1 MEEDDTYVWR
11 DTARR
16 DEPVALVQF
25 IYLHHRLKWPSNI
38 VLLTLGGCIG
48 VKFFSTARVRS
59 TGILSSSRVSDIL
72 LNDALWVAL
81 PWTAPG
87 GRMAGGND
95 RSSAPDKG
103 MGKLNLNA
111 TEFRPPPPAASQ
123 APANH
128 SGRAGAGKKGG
139 KGSHGRTRAAS
150 DSRQRREDSRG
161 EKDAEEGSEAGRG
174 STGRRGKGQGPRAVP
189 RTKGGPARTDARAGP
204 PRSRPEISPSAG
216 PPRRP
221 RAPAAAACERIS
233 SSTSPPRTARI
244 SSAPTP
250 NAPAAAAPGA
260 EATGAGAPG
269 PAQPRDTTIIP
280 PAVSDEASTAKSSSS
295 RPTFGSWSR
304 TGRTCA
310 ARRRTRTTWSTGTT

>member
-1 MEEDDTYVWR
+1 
-11 DTARR
+11 
-16 DEPVALVQF
+16 
-25 IYLHHRLKWPSNI
+25 
-38 VLLTLGGCIG
+38 
-48 VKFFSTARVRS
+48 
-59 TGILSSSRVSDIL
+59 
-72 LNDALWVAL
+72 
-81 PWTAPG
+81 
-87 GRMAGGND
+87 MAGGND

-128 SGRAGAGKKGG
+128 SGRAGAEKKEAKEATDGPAPR
-139 KGSHGRTRAAS
+139 RTRGS
-150 DSRQRREDSRG
+150 DARIR
-161 EKDAEEGSEAGRG
+161 AGRRTPRKDPSLDAG
-174 STGRRGKGQGPRAVP
+174 PQGAAEKARVRARFQGRRADRVGPTP
-189 RTKGGPARTDARAGP
+189 RAGP

-260 EATGAGAPG
+260 EATGAGAPARH

-280 PAVSDEASTAKSSSS
+280 PAVSDEASTVKSSSS